1 MKKVYLLSTLL
12 CAAMA
17 LPAQQ
22 VWHNDV
28 QVAKGQVKATRLK
41 AQTYYDMSA
50 PKDLV
55 PNFANKVEH
64 VNAPADDFEFVV
76 FTSPVGV
83 YSQMMQDADN
93 EGMFSYL
100 PFDIWYLPAL
110 TDTRWL
116 AWSNVPAGENAE
128 FEFSFID
135 QTGETDDE
143 PLEYREGSGGILNLF
158 GSYIGRSVRIKGMYN
173 GATAEWDRSMVL
185 AEPRPEWVS
194 MGIDASYVAFM
205 TPIATAVENGT
216 IVESTPISAAAIG
229 ESWGYYGYFKD
240 NTYFGDGGMPDVDVT
255 GLVQV
260 FTAPASPL
268 YIFGGTIACSA
279 GDDKKELNTDGI
291 TVELWTVEDG
301 QLSEQLAVSTD
312 NKLYGTP
319 EGKGICSFKYVFQD
333 TSGMFPVP
341 APVVIPAGVEFAIVI
356 NNIKG
361 TNFAISFSVDHTGSE
376 VWCGGGYM
384 LEGDREISLYNPEA
398 PGSPYDFAIG
408 MDVYMPVAKFAQAT
422 YLSAPVEGG
431 QVSAYNG
438 ELEQGTVI
446 VEGGAVIASTHPY
459 VDANGTQ
466 QMTITAPE
474 WVTTLEADT
483 TGYAQTGNFSLY
495 MEADKLPDGM
505 QNRHGEVKISMYG
518 YETAI
523 RIGQGTGW
531 SGVETTVAE
540 AEVSANVVAGDFVL
554 TYGEGVDKV
563 DVYNVAGSLVASYA
577 LPANGYFTVPA
588 SDWAKGLYVLNFTGE
603 KKATVK
609 VVK

>member
-17 LPAQQ
+17 LPAQE
-22 VWHNDV
+22 VWHNDA

-41 AQTYYDMSA
+41 AQTYYGVSA

-64 VNAPADDFEFVV
+64 VTNAPADDLVV
-76 FTSPVGV
+76 YTSPVGV
-83 YSQMMQDADN
+83 YSQMMQDSDN
-93 EGMFSYL
+93 EGLFSYL

-116 AWSNVPAGENAE
+116 AWSNVPSGEGAE
-128 FEFSFID
+128 FEFSLID
-135 QTGETDDE
+135 QTGETDDI
-143 PLEYREGSGGILNLF
+143 PLEYRDGEGGILNLF
-158 GSYIGRSVRIKGMYN
+158 GSYVGRSVQIMGSYN
-173 GATAEWDRSMVL
+173 GATATWDRSMVL
-185 AEPRPEWVS
+185 GEPLPEWAG
-194 MGIDASYVAFM
+194 MGIDDAYVAFM

-216 IVESTPISAAAIG
+216 VVESTAISAAAIG
-229 ESWGYYGYFKD
+229 ENWGYYGYFQD
-240 NTYFGDGGMPDVDVT
+240 NTFFGDGGMPDVDAT

-268 YIFGGTIACSA
+268 YIFGGTIACSP
-279 GDDKKELNTDGI
+279 GDETKPLTTDGI

-301 QLSEQLAVSTD
+301 QLSEQLAVSAD

-319 EGKGICSFKYVFQD
+319 KGRNICSFKYVFQD
-333 TSGMFPVP
+333 TSGMFPVA
-341 APVVIPAGVEFAIVI
+341 APVTIPAGVEFAIVI

-361 TNFAISFSVDHTGSE
+361 TNFSVSFTVDHTGSA

-384 LEGDREISLYNPEA
+384 LVGDQINQYNPDA

-408 MDVYMPVAKFAQAT
+408 MDVYMPVAKFAQT
-422 YLSAPVEGG
+422 SYLSAPVEGG
-431 QVSAYNG
+431 PVSAYNG
-438 ELEQGTVI
+438 VLEQGEVI
-446 VEGGAVIASTHPY
+446 VQGGAVIASTHPY

-483 TGYAQTGNFSLY
+483 TGYAQTGNFNLY

-588 SDWAKGLYVLNFTGE
+588 SDLAKGLYVLNFTGE